1 LSTAR
6 FRELSGE
13 LLRKRLRASHE
24 EWEQERKDSYAL
36 SGQLPP
42 GSQSDEEAQDD
53 LAPIIGDYLLHKY
66 SLLCYAEP
74 KPPTPLEQQP
84 IVLANP
90 NHVCL
95 SSSCDCDTRVFEA
108 GMLAA
113 RRLEAESPNAMWK
126 GSPGIFREQEQM
138 AGEDHRSHMGLM
150 DRKDLLEPTYH
161 SQGYIESLWNGICNS
176 KGCWC
181 RGGEK
186 RFQGCNSDYW
196 SKLGF
201 KLYKEALDTH
211 HRTARGHF
219 QTPEPV
225 VQHAM
230 AKGYCFPTFN
240 QVWSGRAHDYERTV
254 TLWARH
260 YDVIDPWKLHA
271 PTDHTKA
278 EWNGYEIDKSNYKVE
293 IQGHTP
299 PTNLNELE
307 SAEAT
312 ERAAEAR
319 EEVTSTD
326 PRSCG
331 DCQCF
336 AGHWRTCQLCH
347 FKLRLYDAVLKAEW
361 EFG

>member
-1 LSTAR
+1 M
-6 FRELSGE
+6 
-13 LLRKRLRASHE
+13 RKRLRANHE

-42 GSQSDEEAQDD
+42 DSHSDEEAQDD

-66 SLLCYAEP
+66 SLLCCAEP

-84 IVLANP
+84 VVLANP

-113 RRLEAESPNAMWK
+113 RRLEAKSPNAIWK
-126 GSPGIFREQEQM
+126 GSHGIFREQEQM
-138 AGEDHRSHMGLM
+138 AGEDHRSHMALM
-150 DRKDLLEPTYH
+150 DRKNLLEPTF
-161 SQGYIESLWNGICNS
+161 ESTKSCWDCNS
-176 KGCWC
+176 KDCGC

-186 RFQGCNSDYW
+186 RFLNCNSNYW

-201 KLYKEALDTH
+201 KLYNEVLKRHTNPSQMAY
-211 HRTARGHF
+211 GK
-219 QTPEPV
+219 PEPV

-240 QVWSGRAHDYERTV
+240 QVWSGRASDYKRTAS
-254 TLWARH
+254 LWARH
-260 YDVIDPWKLHA
+260 QYVIDPWKLHA

-278 EWNGYEIDKSNYKVE
+278 EWSEYEINKSKYKAE
-293 IQGHTP
+293 IQGHAP

-307 SAEAT
+307 SAEAAK
-312 ERAAEAR
+312 RAAEEK
-319 EEVTSTD
+319 EEETSTD

-331 DCQCF
+331 DCRCF
-336 AGHWRTCQLCH
+336 PGHWRTCRLCS
-347 FKLRLYDAVLKAEW
+347 FQLRLYD
-361 EFG
+361 EFKWNEQ